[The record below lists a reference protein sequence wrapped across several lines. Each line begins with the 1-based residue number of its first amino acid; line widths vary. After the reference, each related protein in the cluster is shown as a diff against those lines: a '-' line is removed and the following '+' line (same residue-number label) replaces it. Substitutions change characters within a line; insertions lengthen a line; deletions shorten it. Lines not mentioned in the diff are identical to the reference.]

1 MDKLHMDTPHMDTP
15 HVDTL
20 HMDTPL
26 METPVALVVASIEGF
41 NAEQVYYFNYYASCS
56 SLLLVS
62 ITM

>member
-26 METPVALVVASIEGF
+26 SDTPVALVVASIEGF
-41 NAEQVYYFNYYASCS
+41 NAEQVYYLTTTRHVQAYCWYQ
-56 SLLLVS
+56 
-62 ITM
+62 